1 MQLGVRIARVSAAA
15 LALAA
20 AAGLAPI
27 DVAGRQLAD
36 VQPSQLDLASNVAG
50 AVAIQSVEF
59 RNIGNPGT
67 INWTA
72 TVDQLWL
79 SVSPGTGSATDVAPS
94 TIDITANPT
103 GLAAGLYSGTV
114 TLSHDAPNTPLTVD
128 VAFAV
133 TAVAG
138 VVPIDETVTTS
149 GTLALGERLR
159 YQFSGTAG
167 QEVDIALL
175 TNFVASSPLTD
186 PLVRLYAPD
195 GVTLLN
201 SNDDAFFAG
210 LGLQSLMF
218 GQLLAQTGTYF
229 IEVGAFDDADFGTFD
244 LKVRPTG
251 PIVGIDPEG
260 PADVFLRA
268 EENGAAGQ
276 ATFQI
281 INLTGVGTLGFTLTP
296 SDFWLTANPNTGTAG
311 APAQVAA
318 APSIVRRPAEP
329 SAMAL
334 GVEYLRR
341 HPDAALSLR
350 APRSQG
356 LKAEFRRRLEMSGA
370 PAAAPALA
378 APAAAALASLGV
390 TLSADPTGLL
400 VGDYSSG
407 LTMSTDPWLLTNFF
421 EFLFV
426 NFRVYTAGM
435 EVTSVGHDRP
445 EGIANDGPGRAVATD
460 RRAEEIFP
468 IDADGV
474 VGPTIASGLGFAAAG
489 VTTGLDGNWYVGVN
503 NIFNIDLFR
512 VFRDG
517 LVESFATL
525 PSTPFFVTT
534 GPSGSIYATLPLDD
548 AVYRVSADGAVVEAF
563 GPFVSY
569 PFGIAYN
576 PFNSTLYVVQP
587 AGGIRVIGLDGTDL
601 GTVATNVLNPRGI
614 AVGSSGLVYIG
625 TSFGEVWVYDP
636 SGVPLDATL
645 LALAPTDGRLYGM
658 AVVDGA
664 LLLAGDLVGE
674 FYRFPVADG
683 APGIFAGDVVA
694 QFVTGAV
701 DAVEEESLSLPFL
714 IDLTTFET
722 TAASYSL
729 KLNWNPEMLTFEG
742 ITAGDFTTTGGSF
755 AANTE
760 SAAEGSISVAAAEPT
775 GVGGGAFTLFTLDLR
790 VNAGLARGQTL
801 DVTPD
806 AFTLEGPLGENLLT
820 DLTAQGGAICVSPW
834 VFGDITD
841 NTVVSGGDVV
851 QLLRSLVGLPLTAGA
866 DIGRADVTG
875 DGSVGVGDAVEMLR
889 YLVDLPVAPGSRL
902 NRAHVTACP

>member
-1 MQLGVRIARVSAAA
+1 MLLTRYDDDDDRRRMRSPRFTAAA
-15 LALAA
+15 LAVAA
-20 AAGLAPI
+20 AAGLAPV

-36 VQPSQLDLASNVAG
+36 VQPSQLDLASSVAG
-50 AVAIQSVEF
+50 AVATQSVEF

-72 TVDQLWL
+72 TVDQPWL

-114 TLSHDAPNTPLTVD
+114 TLSHDAPNTPLTVG
-128 VAFAV
+128 VTFAV
-133 TAVAG
+133 VAVAG
-138 VVPIDETVTTS
+138 SVPIDELVTTP

-175 TNFVASSPLTD
+175 ADFAAISPLPD
-186 PLVRLYAPD
+186 PLVRLYGPD
-195 GVTLLN
+195 GVTLLD

-229 IEVGAFDDADFGTFD
+229 IEVGTFDDAGFGTFD

-296 SDFWLTANPNTGTAG
+296 SDFWLTANPSTGTAS

-318 APSIVRRPAEP
+318 APPSVRRPAEP
-329 SAMAL
+329 LQSAMAL
-334 GVEYLRR
+334 GAEYLRR

-400 VGDYSSG
+400 VGDYFSG

-426 NFRVYTAGM
+426 DFRVYTTGM
-435 EVTSVGHDRP
+435 EITSVGHDRP

-460 RRAEEIFP
+460 RSAEEIFP

-525 PSTPFFVTT
+525 PSTPFFVTA
-534 GPSGSIYATLPLDD
+534 GPSGSIYATLPLND

-563 GPFVSY
+563 GPFVSF
-569 PFGIAYN
+569 PWGIAYN

-601 GTVATNVLNPRGI
+601 GAVATNVLSPRGI

-636 SGVPLDATL
+636 SGVPVDATL
-645 LALAPTDGRLYGM
+645 LGLAPTVGRLYGM

-664 LLLAGDLVGE
+664 LLLAGNLVGE

-701 DAVEEESLSLPFL
+701 DAVEEESLSLPLL

-729 KLNWNPEMLTFEG
+729 ELNWNPEMLTFEG
-742 ITAGDFTTTGGSF
+742 ITAGDFTTMGGSF

-790 VNAGLARGQTL
+790 VNAELARGQTL

-820 DLTAQGGAICVSPW
+820 DLTA
-834 VFGDITD
+834 
-841 NTVVSGGDVV
+841 
-851 QLLRSLVGLPLTAGA
+851 
-866 DIGRADVTG
+866 
-875 DGSVGVGDAVEMLR
+875 
-889 YLVDLPVAPGSRL
+889 
-902 NRAHVTACP
+902 